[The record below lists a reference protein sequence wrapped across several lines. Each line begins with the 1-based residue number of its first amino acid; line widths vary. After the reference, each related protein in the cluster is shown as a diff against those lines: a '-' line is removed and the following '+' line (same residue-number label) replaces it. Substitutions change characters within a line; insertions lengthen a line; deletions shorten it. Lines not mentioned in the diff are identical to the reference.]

1 MLFFQT
7 LLERHVNNHFKNK
20 ETVSSVSTTNLST
33 EVSSSKSNLVSA
45 SRSSA
50 SNQSTG
56 SCNSKVFRKLIGKKI
71 KYRKTPFSARIFDL
85 FDIGA
90 MAQVRMRL
98 SDYEKKCQD
107 WKSKGFLENPHLQ
120 ADPVVILHSRIMAR
134 KTDSDG
140 NLLLLQSWTPPN
152 M

>member
-1 MLFFQT
+1 M
-7 LLERHVNNHFKNK
+7 
-20 ETVSSVSTTNLST
+20 STTNLNT

-56 SCNSKVFRKLIGKKI
+56 GIPSNSKVFRKLIGKKI
-71 KYRKTPFSARIFDL
+71 KYRKTPYSARIFDL

-98 SDYEKKCQD
+98 SEYEKKCQD

-120 ADPVVILHSRIMAR
+120 ADPVVILHSRIMAK
-134 KTDSDG
+134 KTDSEG
-140 NLLLLQSWTPPN
+140 NLLVLQSWTPPN